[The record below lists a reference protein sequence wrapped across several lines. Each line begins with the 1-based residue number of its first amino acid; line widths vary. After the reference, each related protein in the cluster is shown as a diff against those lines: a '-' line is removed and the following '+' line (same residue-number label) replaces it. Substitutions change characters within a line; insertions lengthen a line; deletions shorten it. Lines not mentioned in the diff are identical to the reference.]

1 MLARSRAVSTVMLPG
16 RRPPQGAG
24 RELDEGGGLGGRAAI
39 HSPGGV
45 PVLDRPAAAA
55 GAGHLDLQAGAAG
68 RPYPR
73 PRGTGVR
80 GPALRASAGP
90 EKRRVDAREQFR
102 AAYEMVTAIGAEVF
116 AGRARRGLPATG
128 GNRSKAHC
136 RDGWGG
142 HSSGGA
148 DRAARLGRA
157 YQPGNQHPA
166 VHQPP
171 PGRMAPAQGDCR
183 AGDQLSQGTPADAAR
198 PRRGC
203 RVGLALPSGDC
214 LRGQS
219 G

>member
-16 RRPPQGAG
+16 RRPPQGDG
-24 RELDEGGGLGGRAAI
+24 RELDEGCGPRPGRGPQPRWRSGA
-39 HSPGGV
+39 
-45 PVLDRPAAAA
+45 RPSNCRCR
-55 GAGHLDLQAGAAG
+55 AGHLDLQAGAAG

-90 EKRRVDAREQFR
+90 EKRRVDAREQLR

-128 GNRSKAHC
+128 GNCSQAHC

-157 YQPGNQHPA
+157 YQTGNQHPA
-166 VHQPP
+166 VHQPAS
-171 PGRMAPAQGDCR
+171 GRMAPAQGDRR
-183 AGDQLSQGTPADAAR
+183 AGHQLSQGTPADAAR

-203 RVGLALPSGDC
+203 RVGLAWPSGDC
-214 LRGQS
+214 LRGHS